1 MHREEKVGAFDVR
14 VGARMRLRRRM
25 LQLKQKTLAD
35 LVGVSFQQIQ
45 KYEHG
50 ANRVSASRLVAIAR
64 ALETSAA
71 WLLGEEG
78 ADGGGVF
85 DATPLLATPGAL
97 QLLESYNRIPPSRR
111 TFVRTVCRGL
121 ESAA

>member
-1 MHREEKVGAFDVR
+1 MHREEKIGAFDVK

-25 LQLKQKTLAD
+25 LQLKQKSLAE

-50 ANRVSASRLVAIAR
+50 ANRVSASRLVAIAH
-64 ALETSAA
+64 ALETSVA

-78 ADGGGVF
+78 VDTGPVF

-97 QLLESYNRIPPSRR
+97 QLLESYNRIPASRR